1 MEQSKIDM
9 FIMSNSGKFTPQ
21 QFSVIR
27 EKLTTLPDEKAVIV
41 MSNQYYDSTTMLI
54 VSSVLGSYGVDRF
67 LLGDIGLGILKLLTC
82 GGCGIWTIIDWFS
95 VKQKTYDNNFK
106 KFNESLLYA

>member
-1 MEQSKIDM
+1 
-9 FIMSNSGKFTPQ
+9 
-21 QFSVIR
+21 
-27 EKLTTLPDEKAVIV
+27 

-54 VSSVLGSYGVDRF
+54 VSIVLGSYGVDRF